1 MIETL
6 QDFAQSFPGWLQ
18 WFAVF
23 LVATIPFVESYAG
36 TLIGVAIGLHP
47 VAAVSAAIAGNAT
60 AVVLIV
66 VVSSRIRRR
75 VRSAPRTSAP
85 RTSAP
90 RTESSSPGRKRL
102 GRLFQRFGIP
112 GVSLIGHPTQ
122 ISSAAMVGFGANPAR
137 VLAWELVSVVVWG
150 AAVAVLGGLGIQVL
164 GH

>member
-6 QDFAQSFPGWLQ
+6 QDFTQSFPDWLQ

-23 LVATIPFVESYAG
+23 LVATIPFVESYTG

-47 VAAVSAAIAGNAT
+47 AVAASAAIAGNA
-60 AVVLIV
+60 AVVVLIV
-66 VVSSRIRRR
+66 FLSRRIRRR
-75 VRSAPRTSAP
+75 VRSTPEPAT
-85 RTSAP
+85 T
-90 RTESSSPGRKRL
+90 SPGRERV

-112 GVSLIGHPTQ
+112 GVALIGHPTQ
-122 ISSAAMVGFGANPAR
+122 ISSAAMVGFGANPSR

-150 AAVAVLGGLGIQVL
+150 VAVAVLGGLGIQVL

>member
-6 QDFAQSFPGWLQ
+6 QDFTQSFPGWLQ
-18 WFAVF
+18 WFAIF

-47 VAAVSAAIAGNAT
+47 VVAVSAAIAGNAV

-75 VRSAPRTSAP
+75 VQSAPKTGTTS
-85 RTSAP
+85 R
-90 RTESSSPGRKRL
+90 GREHVS
-102 GRLFQRFGIP
+102 RLFQRFGIP
-112 GVSLIGHPTQ
+112 GVALVGHPTQ
-122 ISSAAMVGFGANPAR
+122 ISSAAMVGFGANPTK

-150 AAVAVLGGLGIQVL
+150 VTVAILGGLGIEVL
-164 GH
+164 TH

>member
-1 MIETL
+1 MLETL
-6 QDFAQSFPGWLQ
+6 QDFTQSFPGWLQ

-23 LVATIPFVESYAG
+23 LVATIPFVESYVG

-47 VAAVSAAIAGNAT
+47 AVAVSAAIAGNAA

-75 VRSAPRTSAP
+75 VRSTPKVET
-85 RTSAP
+85 
-90 RTESSSPGRKRL
+90 SSPGRKRV

-122 ISSAAMVGFGANPAR
+122 ISSAAMVGFGANPTK

-150 AAVAVLGGLGIQVL
+150 VAVAILGGLGIQVL
-164 GH
+164 AH

>member
-23 LVATIPFVESYAG
+23 LVAAIPFVESYAG

-47 VAAVSAAIAGNAT
+47 AVAVSAAIAGNAA
-60 AVVLIV
+60 AVVLVV
-66 VVSSRIRRR
+66 VVSSRIRQRLR
-75 VRSAPRTSAP
+75 AAPKAET
-85 RTSAP
+85 
-90 RTESSSPGRKRL
+90 SSPGRKRV

-112 GVSLIGHPTQ
+112 GVSFVGHPTQ
-122 ISSAAMVGFGANPAR
+122 ISSAAMVGLGANPTK
-137 VLAWELVSVVVWG
+137 VLVWELTSIVVWG
-150 AAVAVLGGLGIQVL
+150 VAVAVLGGLGIHAL